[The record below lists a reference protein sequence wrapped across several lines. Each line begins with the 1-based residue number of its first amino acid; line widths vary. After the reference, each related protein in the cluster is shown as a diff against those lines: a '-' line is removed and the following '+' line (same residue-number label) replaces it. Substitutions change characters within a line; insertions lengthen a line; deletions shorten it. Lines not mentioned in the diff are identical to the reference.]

1 MIDYKVIRA
10 NIPLGVILYPN
21 SVAAPA
27 IPVYKL
33 SDFVDTI
40 NLYLKNGYTLHEK
53 TTFYDDCIST
63 KWGQDVD
70 VFPVG
75 APCVN
80 TGSSIMITQCMI
92 KCSSKVKT
100 NAEYGI
106 ITNMDL
112 RNVKAYEDMINEELN
127 NGWELHGPQTDLKNG
142 QKRFTIQALVK
153 RSAVPEIC
161 EKSALEKNVDMIQSD
176 IKSLSHLYDNINK
189 LNHTVEELLVNSED
203 KESNKMPPL
212 KCKEQHYY
220 MYIQFIMTI
229 VILIISVLI
238 QMKYSPS
245 TSAPLLL
252 DQPERSK

>member
-53 TTFYDDCIST
+53 TTFSDDRVGA
-63 KWGQDVD
+63 KDVD
-70 VFPVG
+70 DFPVG
-75 APCVN
+75 APFVT
-80 TGSSIMITQCMI
+80 TGPSLMITQCMI

-100 NAEYGI
+100 DTEYGM

-112 RNVKAYEDMINEELN
+112 RNIKAYEDMINKELN
-127 NGWELHGPQTDLKNG
+127 NGWELHGPQIDSKNPHH
-142 QKRFTIQALVK
+142 KRFTIQALVK

-161 EKSALEKNVDMIQSD
+161 EKSALEMNVDMIQND

-220 MYIQFIMTI
+220 IYIQFIMTI
-229 VILIISVLI
+229 LILIISVLI

-245 TSAPLLL
+245 TAMYLN
-252 DQPERSK
+252 